1 MPGTLWTDE
10 QARVTSSRHSAE
22 SEVREAYY
30 MRGQARNTEKMQGL
44 GRQRAGQGDALEESC
59 RGYVVQMKG
68 THRAEEE
75 VPHSPSQIL
84 VLCTVALTRD
94 HTSSPTRPAARL
106 SIMFP

>member
-44 GRQRAGQGDALEESC
+44 GGQEQARGMHWRRVVGDMWF
-59 RGYVVQMKG
+59 R
-68 THRAEEE
+68 
-75 VPHSPSQIL
+75 
-84 VLCTVALTRD
+84 
-94 HTSSPTRPAARL
+94 
-106 SIMFP
+106 